1 MTIAPLEKA
10 TTLIETINAMVEN
23 GVDQTKL
30 SQVRAEAQKL
40 EDIGMFVAAK
50 RVKGM
55 IAALEWDIENV
66 YSHFL
71 AAVRASGKEFYTCA
85 NYASALS
92 NIGDLK
98 GAVEWID
105 HVVEMAPDNLDVIKE
120 AIRMHI
126 EAFDIIGAENLILQ
140 LKKLGGDV
148 TTERELVDKRA
159 ILDSFGVTWY
169 EIAERVRLAS
179 SLISTQDNV
188 SPRGRR
194 TYLHDGGV
202 FLSFV
207 LHSNV
212 EDAFAAESR
221 MLTSLADIPFSN
233 VDKFL
238 YLSCEPV

>member
-1 MTIAPLEKA
+1 MTIATREKA
-10 TTLIETINAMVEN
+10 TTLINTINAMVAD

-30 SQVRAEAQKL
+30 IDVRAEAQKL
-40 EDIGMFVAAK
+40 EDCGMFVAAK

-66 YSHFL
+66 HSQFL

-92 NIGDLK
+92 NIGDLE

-105 HVVEMAPDNLDVIKE
+105 HVVEIAPDNPSVIKE
-120 AIRMHI
+120 AIRMHL
-126 EAFDIIGAENLILQ
+126 ETFDVLGAEKLILQ
-140 LKKLGGDV
+140 LEKLGSHLDA
-148 TTERELVDKRA
+148 ERELADKKA
-159 ILDSFGVTWY
+159 ILDASGVKWI
-169 EIAERVRLAS
+169 EIAERVKLAS
-179 SLISTQDNV
+179 SLISAQDNV
-188 SPRGRR
+188 APRGRR

-202 FLSFV
+202 FLKFV

-221 MLTSLADIPFSN
+221 MLTALADIPFSN
-233 VDKFL
+233 VDKLL